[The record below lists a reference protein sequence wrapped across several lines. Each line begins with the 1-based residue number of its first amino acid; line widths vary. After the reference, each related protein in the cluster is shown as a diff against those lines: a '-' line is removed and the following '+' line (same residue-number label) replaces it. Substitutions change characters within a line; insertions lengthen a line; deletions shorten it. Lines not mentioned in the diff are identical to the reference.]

1 MYGEVEG
8 APAQTDLYDLV
19 YSPSGHYNVGV
30 DNAEVLPWSQLETV
44 DDQPLAQLNLPQ
56 LAPDG
61 ISLLAKS
68 TRDLLFN

>member
-1 MYGEVEG
+1 MYSEVKG

-19 YSPSGHYNVGV
+19 YSPSGNYTVGV
-30 DNAEVLPWSQLETV
+30 NNAEVPRSQLETV

-56 LAPDG
+56 LAPVG